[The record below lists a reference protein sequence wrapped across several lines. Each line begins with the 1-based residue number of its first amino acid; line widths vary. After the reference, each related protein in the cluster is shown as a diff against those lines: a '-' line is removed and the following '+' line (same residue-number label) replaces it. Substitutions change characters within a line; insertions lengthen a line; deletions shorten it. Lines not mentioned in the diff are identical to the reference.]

1 MKEGEIAGFT
11 MPQQVL
17 RIRLRKTT
25 ADSIP
30 VPTPVYSTTKSQE
43 VRMSH
48 GKSINS
54 A

>member
-1 MKEGEIAGFT
+1 MKEGEVSGFT

-25 ADSIP
+25 ADSMP
-30 VPTPVYSTTKSQE
+30 VPTPICLVTESQD

-48 GKSINS
+48 GR
-54 A
+54 